1 MGLPASYSF
10 AISALKSFNRSLA
23 DSALEYPVDSLSV
36 SVMSIDTRSF
46 DLSGRAA
53 LITGSTI
60 GIGFAIADALAQAGA
75 NIVLNGIESPDQAAS
90 SVEALKA
97 HGIDAWYVETDL
109 SKSGSA
115 QSLFDSA
122 MDLAGSIDILISN
135 ASIQFE
141 TSFEDV
147 SESEMDGQFSANFKS
162 SFQLMQLAL
171 PLMNERGWGR
181 VITIG
186 SVQEERYNPNFT
198 VYAALKCA
206 QSHLV
211 RNLAKNFSSSGITF
225 NNIAPGAFDT
235 HRNQEFLADED
246 QKSRMLSL
254 IPQERIGQ
262 PKDCAGAALLL
273 CSEAGSYINGA
284 NIFVDGGLRLS

>member
-1 MGLPASYSF
+1 
-10 AISALKSFNRSLA
+10 
-23 DSALEYPVDSLSV
+23 
-36 SVMSIDTRSF
+36 MSIDTRSF

-115 QSLFDSA
+115 QSLFDRA
-122 MDLAGSIDILISN
+122 TDLAGSIDILISN

-171 PLMNERGWGR
+171 PPMNERGWGR

-225 NNIAPGAFDT
+225 NNIAPGVFDT